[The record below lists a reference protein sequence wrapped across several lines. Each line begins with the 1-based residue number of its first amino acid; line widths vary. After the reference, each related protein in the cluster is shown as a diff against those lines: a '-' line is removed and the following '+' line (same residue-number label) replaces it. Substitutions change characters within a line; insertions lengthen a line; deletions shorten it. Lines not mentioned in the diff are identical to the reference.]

1 MKNFK
6 ILLFVAAASLFA
18 GCNDAIDIKQPS
30 ELLPVDTY
38 ETVNDLELGLN
49 GAYAAIP
56 GENIIKFTSLFTD
69 EVKLGVSNGGQGT
82 DGELAFV
89 LNNTSGDAA
98 SIWLSNYYLIN
109 LSNRIIAGA
118 QNVTPNDEVD
128 GEGTDRYNTI
138 LAQAYFLRA
147 FGHFQLLSFFSEDMT
162 NDSALGVILMDFV
175 PQTEVKLPRNTNA
188 EVFALIDSD
197 LAFAE
202 ANLNDGIA
210 GGMYGNKTG
219 ASQNAIKALRARM
232 ALYRGQY
239 DLALTYVNSLGNPAS
254 QSSMPLATKGT
265 TLANSQYVLMF
276 LDTNLTEIIWKLE
289 RTIDSDAT
297 GNFYQVWA
305 SVNSTTTGSPF
316 FEVST
321 ALFNK
326 IATSDIRRQ
335 VVIDPSAAPSY
346 TVRPVG
352 KYSKTENQNLLGDIK
367 IFRNSEMVLIAAE
380 AYANSGDFTNVA
392 AMVNRIRRTR
402 HYNTTTGNTGMDI
415 PVPTTAQEAWA
426 AILNERRIEFAFE
439 GHRYIDI
446 KRIGG
451 KAGVNV
457 DRVESDYQLVGGL
470 TDLPVEDYRWRLPI
484 PRDEQAANPNIQQNP
499 GYGVATP

>member
-6 ILLFVAAASLFA
+6 VLLFVAVASLFA
-18 GCNDAIDIKQPS
+18 GCNDAIDITQPS
-30 ELLPVDTY
+30 ELLPIDTY
-38 ETVNDLELGLN
+38 ETVEDLKLGLN

-118 QNVTPNDEVD
+118 QNVVPNDEID
-128 GEGTDRYNTI
+128 GEDTDRYNTI

-147 FGHFQLLSFFSEDMT
+147 FGHFQLMSFFSEDMT

-175 PQTEVKLPRNTNA
+175 PTTKVQLPRNTNA
-188 EVFALIDSD
+188 EIFALIDSD
-197 LAFAE
+197 LTFAE

-210 GGMYGNKTG
+210 GGMFANKTG
-219 ASQNAIKALRARM
+219 ASKAAIKALRARM

-239 DLALTYVNSLGNPAS
+239 DLALSYVNQIGVPGSLT
-254 QSSMPLATKGT
+254 LATKGT
-265 TLANSQYVLMF
+265 TLTNSQYVAMF
-276 LDTNLTEIIWKLE
+276 LDTNVNEIIWKLE
-289 RTIDSDAT
+289 RTVDSDAT
-297 GNFYQVWA
+297 GNFYQIWA

-321 ALFNK
+321 ALFNQL
-326 IATSDIRRQ
+326 AASDIRRQ

-346 TVRPVG
+346 TIRPVG
-352 KYSKTENQNLLGDIK
+352 KYSKSESQNLLGDIK

-380 AYANSGDFTNVA
+380 AYANNNDFTNVA
-392 AMVNRIRRTR
+392 AMVNRIRSVRF
-402 HYNTTTGNTGMDI
+402 GNTSGNI
-415 PVPTTAQEAWA
+415 AVPTTSEEAWR

-439 GHRYIDI
+439 GHRYLDI
-446 KRIGG
+446 KRIGA

-457 DRVESDYQLVGGL
+457 DRVASDYVTVGGL
-470 TDLPVEDYRWRLPI
+470 IDLPVDDYRWRLPI